1 MSASEGTLATRT
13 YLEMRDRGAL
23 RPARVNA
30 PDIAVARVEAPN
42 PSLWRWLYTEVGRAY
57 RWFDRL
63 GWTDA
68 EARDYL
74 QDPRVSLWLLT
85 VRGETAGYFELN
97 QEDGG
102 AVEIVYFGLLPS
114 FTGQRL
120 GGHLLTEAVER
131 AWSLGASRVW
141 LHTCSFDHPAAI
153 PNYIKRGFTIFK
165 IEQYQPSSANRPSAD

>member
-1 MSASEGTLATRT
+1 MTASEGTLATRT
-13 YLEMRDRGAL
+13 YLEMRDRAAL
-23 RPARVNA
+23 RPARVNT
-30 PDIAVARVEAPN
+30 PDIIISRVDAPA

-68 EARDYL
+68 DANTYL

-85 VRGETAGYFELN
+85 VQGETAGYFELR
-97 QEDGG
+97 QEDDG
-102 AVEIVYFGLLPS
+102 AVEIVYFGLLPA
-114 FTGQRL
+114 FTGQHL

-153 PNYIKRGFTIFK
+153 PNYIKRGFTVFR
-165 IEQYQPSSANRPSAD
+165 IEQYRPSA